1 MKTFRVMLKT
11 ELKLSLRGMDMLIFA
26 IIMPL
31 VVLLIIGMIFGG
43 KPAFEGAE
51 YTFLDQSF
59 GALATI
65 SICAGGVMGLPLVVS
80 DYRGDTGQSRHD
92 FNSAGGYLHVV
103 FGHIADTFISY
114 CQHVFWISD
123 ARKLCTFFRRI
134 YPGYLF
140 YV

>member
-51 YTFLDQSF
+51 YTF
-59 GALATI
+59 
-65 SICAGGVMGLPLVVS
+65 
-80 DYRGDTGQSRHD
+80 
-92 FNSAGGYLHVV
+92 
-103 FGHIADTFISY
+103 
-114 CQHVFWISD
+114 WISLLV
-123 ARKLCTFFRRI
+123 RLPRYR
-134 YPGYLF
+134 
-140 YV
+140 YVQGE

>member
-1 MKTFRVMLKT
+1 MCRRSDGTAVGGIRLTGQEDIKTV
-11 ELKLSLRGMDMLIFA
+11 
-26 IIMPL
+26 P
-31 VVLLIIGMIFGG
+31 
-43 KPAFEGAE
+43 
-51 YTFLDQSF
+51 
-59 GALATI
+59 
-65 SICAGGVMGLPLVVS
+65 
-80 DYRGDTGQSRHD
+80 GDTGQSRHD

-134 YPGYLF
+134 YPSYLF

>member
-43 KPAFEGAE
+43 KPAFGRSGI
-51 YTFLDQSF
+51 YVF
-59 GALATI
+59 G
-65 SICAGGVMGLPLVVS
+65 SVFWCACHDIDMCRGSDGTAVGGIRLPGQEDIKTVS
-80 DYRGDTGQSRHD
+80 GDTGQSRHD

-123 ARKLCTFFRRI
+123 ARKLCTVF
-134 YPGYLF
+134 
-140 YV
+140 